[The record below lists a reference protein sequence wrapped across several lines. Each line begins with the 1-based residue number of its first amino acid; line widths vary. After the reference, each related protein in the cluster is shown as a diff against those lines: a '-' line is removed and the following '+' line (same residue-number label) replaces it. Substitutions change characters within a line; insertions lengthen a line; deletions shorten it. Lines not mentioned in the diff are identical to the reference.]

1 VRRVEMTIDVPRQ
14 TLPLDMMG
22 AITDN
27 LILILIFLALGVVL
41 IVFFTLMNVWDK
53 YRNRV
58 KLDELESK
66 QDKLRRYANYQKRRS
81 LRDAVSMLNPEE
93 RAHLYSIWEDN
104 SVVSRKALFKLNELE
119 DRLRRAE
126 RGSELNWAES
136 QIGGVKDLEKKI
148 FPAASPSR
156 KGGKK

>member
-1 VRRVEMTIDVPRQ
+1 MIGDIPRLV
-14 TLPLDMMG
+14 LPLDMMG
-22 AITDN
+22 TISKN
-27 LILILIFLALGVVL
+27 LILMLIFLALGVVL
-41 IVFFTLMNVWDK
+41 IVFFTLMNIWDK

-126 RGSELNWAES
+126 RGSELKWAES
-136 QIGGVKDLEKKI
+136 QIGSVKEMERKV
-148 FPAASPSR
+148 FPEAFPSR
-156 KGGKK
+156 KGGKR

>member
-1 VRRVEMTIDVPRQ
+1 MVGDIPRQ
-14 TLPLDMMG
+14 ALPLDIVG
-22 AITDN
+22 TITDN
-27 LILILIFLALGVVL
+27 FILILIFLALAVVF
-41 IVFFTLMNVWDK
+41 IVFFTLMDIWDK

-66 QDKLRRYANYQKRRS
+66 QDKLKRYANYQKRRS
-81 LRDAVSMLNPEE
+81 LRDAVSMLTPEE

-126 RGSELNWAES
+126 RGAELSWAES
-136 QIGGVKDLEKKI
+136 QIGGVKEVESKI
-148 FPAASPSR
+148 FPQAYPSR

>member
-1 VRRVEMTIDVPRQ
+1 MIGDIPRQ
-14 TLPLDMMG
+14 TLPLDATG
-22 AITDN
+22 ALKDN
-27 LILILIFLALGVVL
+27 LIFILIVLAIGIVL
-41 IVFFTLMNVWDK
+41 IAFFTLLNVWDK

-66 QDKLRRYANYQKRRS
+66 QDKLKRYASYQKRRS
-81 LRDAVSMLNPEE
+81 LRDAVSMLDPEE

-126 RGSELNWAES
+126 RGSELKWAES
-136 QIGGVKDLEKKI
+136 QIGSVKEMERKI
-148 FPAASPSR
+148 FPESFPSR

>member
-1 VRRVEMTIDVPRQ
+1 MIGEIPTQ
-14 TLPLDMMG
+14 SLPLD
-22 AITDN
+22 ISETISSN
-27 LILILIFLALGVVL
+27 LILMLIFLALGFVF

-58 KLDELESK
+58 KLDELQSK
-66 QDKLRRYANYQKRRS
+66 QDKLKRYANYQKRRS
-81 LRDAVSMLNPEE
+81 LRDAVAMLTPEE

-104 SVVSRKALFKLNELE
+104 AVVSRKALFKLNELE

-126 RGSELNWAES
+126 RGSELKWAES
-136 QIGGVKDLEKKI
+136 QIGDVKEMERKI
-148 FPAASPSR
+148 FPEAFPSR